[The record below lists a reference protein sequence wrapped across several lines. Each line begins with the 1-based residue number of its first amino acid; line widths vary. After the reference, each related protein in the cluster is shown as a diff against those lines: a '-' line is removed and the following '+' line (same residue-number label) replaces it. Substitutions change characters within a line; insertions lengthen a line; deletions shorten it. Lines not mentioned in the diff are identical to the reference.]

1 MISPIFIDANVP
13 IYAAGHPHPLRQ
25 PCGEVLEL
33 IAERPRA
40 FFTSAEVLQ
49 ELLHRY
55 LSLRAWPRAR
65 GIFRR
70 FALLM
75 RDRVEPI
82 YSGDVEQAASLADQN
97 HGLSSRD
104 LVHVAV
110 MARVGADRIVSADR
124 GFDRLPTLTRLDPAE
139 LVDWRARVQA

>member
-1 MISPIFIDANVP
+1 MPTFQ
-13 IYAAGHPHPLRQ
+13 IYAVGQPHPLKAPCRQ
-25 PCGEVLEL
+25 ILEL

-40 FFTSAEVLQ
+40 FFTNAEVLQ

-55 LSLRAWPRAR
+55 LSLRAWPQAR

-75 RDRVEPI
+75 GDRVEPI
-82 YSGDVEQAASLADQN
+82 YGGDIEQAASLADQN
-97 HGLSSRD
+97 LGLSSRD

-124 GFDRLPTLTRLDPAE
+124 GFDRLRDLTRLDPAK